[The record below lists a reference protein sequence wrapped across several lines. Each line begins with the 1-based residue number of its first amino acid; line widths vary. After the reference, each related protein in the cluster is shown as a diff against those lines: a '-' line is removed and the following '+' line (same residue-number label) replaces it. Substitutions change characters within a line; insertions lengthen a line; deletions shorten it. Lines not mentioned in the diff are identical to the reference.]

1 MCETEEVEA
10 VSETE
15 EVEIVC
21 ETEEVDVVYEAEEV
35 EVVCKSEEVVLKLA
49 GSLLIKHLPIT
60 GPFLRKKCLSFIFYM
75 FLKHLRL
82 NILVGNSSARN

>member
-35 EVVCKSEEVVLKLA
+35 EVVCESGEVVLKLA

-60 GPFLRKKCLSFIFYM
+60 GPFLRKKCLSFIF
-75 FLKHLRL
+75 LHVPKTL
-82 NILVGNSSARN
+82 NTSYFGG